1 MPCHTRYSNRMT
13 EFKPLGYAASL
24 VVFLLVVAFAAAMQ
38 WNPVLRAKALGA
50 GWLLGMAGLW
60 TLGKMLGAG
69 AWIGSQL
76 LWLPHILVLLWSDRL
91 GVATND
97 LRRSL
102 VLYYQRRAFHRA
114 QHAA

>member
-1 MPCHTRYSNRMT
+1 MT
-13 EFKPLGYAASL
+13 EFKPLAYTASV

-60 TLGKMLGAG
+60 TLGKMLGVG
-69 AWIGSQL
+69 AWAGSKL
-76 LWLPHILVLLWSDRL
+76 AWTLYVLTEMWSKRVA
-91 GVATND
+91 GVPWGWWQ
-97 LRRSL
+97 SL
-102 VLYYQRRAFHRA
+102 TLYYTRRAFHSP